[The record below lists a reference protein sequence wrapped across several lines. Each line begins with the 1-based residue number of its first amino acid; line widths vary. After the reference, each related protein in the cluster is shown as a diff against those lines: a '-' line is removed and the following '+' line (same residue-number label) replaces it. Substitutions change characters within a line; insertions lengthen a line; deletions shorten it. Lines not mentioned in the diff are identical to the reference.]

1 MCRIVVLG
9 TSGPARP
16 ADIGLKIRS
25 TFLCLAAHRWPI
37 FRRSTSMH
45 GSLPWRVAIIDKPVG
60 DKNHGFESCQSSEQI
75 ASSPVVGFWR
85 LPALARAP
93 PTSDG
98 GSKAPAAWRYSPRSA
113 TPRHLV

>member
-1 MCRIVVLG
+1 MCRIVVFG

-25 TFLCLAAHRWPI
+25 TFLCLAVHRWPI
-37 FRRSTSMH
+37 FRRSTTMH
-45 GSLPWRVAIIDKPVG
+45 GFLPWRVAIIDKSVG

-85 LPALARAP
+85 LRWRDLCLLLAINVVRLALEAEEDNRA
-93 PTSDG
+93 
-98 GSKAPAAWRYSPRSA
+98 
-113 TPRHLV
+113 